1 MATTTKKTTL
11 DSDVTKPS
19 VTQPGDG
26 PADTT
31 DPHERATTIQGGVP
45 GPEALKAGTVN
56 SVLPLDPIEDAP
68 RVENPRIEEYDVVA
82 PDGTLMHVKRNM
94 ETGESRA
101 TKATS
106 TDTGSTATQSARS

>member
-1 MATTTKKTTL
+1 MATPKTTTL

-31 DPHERATTIQGGVP
+31 DPKERATTVVGGVP
-45 GPEALKAGTVN
+45 GPEALAAGTVN
-56 SVLPLDPIEDAP
+56 AVLPLSPVPDAP
-68 RVENPRIEEYDVVA
+68 RAADPRFEEYDVVA
-82 PDGTLMHVKRNM
+82 PDGTPMHVKRNI

-101 TKATS
+101 VKATAS
-106 TDTGSTATQSARS
+106 TDTGTVQTQSPRS